1 VPVAERVDTVV
12 IGAGQAGLAT
22 SFLLSGRGREHVV
35 LEQGRVAE
43 TWRTRRWDGF
53 RLNTPNHYLRLPG
66 HEYAGD
72 DPEAFLTRDETV
84 AYLERYAESAHVPLR
99 TARVSSLASRGAGGF
114 SLETSDGPLEAGN
127 VVVATGA
134 YQRPAP
140 PSAPGA
146 PAAGI
151 LQLHSADY
159 RRPDQLPPGGVLVI
173 GSGQSGCQIAD
184 ELKRDGRDVYLSVGR
199 CPTLATRYRGRS
211 VYRWMIDIG
220 LMDETVDTLPSPD
233 ARLAG
238 NVTVTSDDGGHL
250 CGPRK
255 LARAG
260 VVLVGRVEAIDGR
273 RAILRPDLGER
284 LADSEAFAARIKLRI
299 DDCARDAGLDLPPE
313 PDDDGSPAIAD
324 ERTELDL
331 RAAGIG
337 TVLWANGFRPDYGWI
352 GLPVFDDRGWPVQR
366 RGVTAVPGLYFVGV
380 HWLHKRKSALLL
392 GVGEDAD
399 HVVSTMAG

>member
-1 VPVAERVDTVV
+1 LAERVDTVV

-22 SFLLSGRGREHVV
+22 SFLLSQRGRDHVV

-53 RLNTPNHYLRLPG
+53 VLNTPNHWLRLPG
-66 HEYAGD
+66 QEYAGD
-72 DPEAFLTRDETV
+72 EPDAFLTRDETV
-84 AYLERYAESAHVPLR
+84 SYLERYAEFAQVPLR
-99 TARVSSLASRGAGGF
+99 TARVASLLPRGAGGF
-114 SLETSDGPLEAGN
+114 ALETSDGLLDADN

-140 PSAPGA
+140 PSAPSA

-159 RRPDQLPPGGVLVI
+159 RRPDQLPPGGVLVV

-184 ELKRDGRDVYLSVGR
+184 ELNRDGRDVYLSVGR

-211 VYRWMIDIG
+211 IYRWMIDIG
-220 LMDETVDTLPSPD
+220 LMDETRDTLPSPD

-238 NVTVTSDDGGHL
+238 NTTVTSDDGGHL
-250 CGPRK
+250 CGPRR
-255 LARAG
+255 LAREG
-260 VVLVGRVEAIDGR
+260 VVLVGRIEGIDGR
-273 RAILRPDLGER
+273 RAVLRPDLGER
-284 LADSEAFAARIKLRI
+284 LADSDAFAARIKQRI
-299 DDCARDAGLDLPPE
+299 DDCARDAGFDLPPE
-313 PDDDGSPAIAD
+313 PDDDRRVVAD
-324 ERTELDL
+324 ERTDLDL

-337 TVLWANGFRPDYGWI
+337 TVLWGNGFRPDYGWI
-352 GLPVFDDRGWPVQR
+352 GLPVFDYHGWPVQT

-380 HWLHKRKSALLL
+380 HWLHKRKSSLLL
-392 GVGEDAD
+392 GVGEDAE
-399 HVVSTMAG
+399 HVVSTIVA